1 MEKYGLKVV
10 KIPAIAVCTL
20 SLNACVSNPNQ
31 LGFGLAGS
39 ALGGLGGSQ
48 IGKAK
53 GKLI

>member
-1 MEKYGLKVV
+1 MKL
-10 KIPAIAVCTL
+10 PAIAVCTL
-20 SLNACVSNPNQ
+20 SLSACVSNPNQ